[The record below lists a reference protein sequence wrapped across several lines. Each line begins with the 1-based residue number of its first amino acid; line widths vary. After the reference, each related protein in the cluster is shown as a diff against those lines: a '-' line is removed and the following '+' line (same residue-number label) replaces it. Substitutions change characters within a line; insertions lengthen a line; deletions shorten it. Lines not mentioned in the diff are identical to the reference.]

1 MNRFALHEAILPC
14 TWSIS
19 IKNVLHYEKLI
30 HEDSEKLMGT
40 SPVNNIPPVV
50 INLAESDSD
59 ESEFEFVDEL
69 G

>member
-1 MNRFALHEAILPC
+1 MAETHHTAVHMKHLEEHF
-14 TWSIS
+14 
-19 IKNVLHYEKLI
+19 LHYEKLI